1 MEQKPYM
8 IFAGNPGVGK
18 STMLNS
24 IAGRIVFPSGPSL
37 GQGMTTGLDRID
49 IGPVVLA
56 DTPGLADV
64 SLREKAAVAIRNALR
79 DAHRA
84 SLYFIVTLEAG
95 RVRPVDVA
103 TINTVLDA
111 IVGVDMTNKFGIIIN
126 KLSKKVIDK
135 INNDVD
141 GKTRLFGCLTT
152 KFKTLHIFLNPSDA
166 DLNDESNGLK
176 PLSSDMREFI
186 ASVTTF
192 EIQEIR
198 PLSIDNFDRNTE
210 ALEEMLQRMM
220 DSQEEQV
227 LALKN
232 EISSLQSQVAQQQQS
247 DPFGDFF
254 RQIMD
259 VAIHE
264 IAIPFVRNILI
275 PDKKTSS
282 SESKK

>member
-126 KLSKKVIDK
+126 KLSKKVIEK
-135 INNDVD
+135 MKNDAE
-141 GKTRLFGCLTT
+141 GSQRIYGSLTA
-152 KFKTLHIFLNPSDA
+152 KFKTLHIYLNPSDEDLLDA
-166 DLNDESNGLK
+166 DNILVEPTDDLK
-176 PLSSDMREFI
+176 NFLRTI
-186 ASVTTF
+186 VTT
-192 EIQEIR
+192 EIPQVQDLAVE
-198 PLSIDNFDRNTE
+198 SFDQNTE
-210 ALEEMLQRMM
+210 AMERMIDKMMKAHQEQLQVLQNEIQSLRQQ
-220 DSQEEQV
+220 QEEAQTRQANNNGGSPFDNV
-227 LALKN
+227 IDAAL
-232 EISSLQSQVAQQQQS
+232 
-247 DPFGDFF
+247 
-254 RQIMD
+254 
-259 VAIHE
+259 
-264 IAIPFVRNILI
+264 NIGGIFCPPLNALRLLRR
-275 PDKKTSS
+275 
-282 SESKK
+282 

>member
-1 MEQKPYM
+1 MATKPSI
-8 IFAGNPGVGK
+8 IFLGNPGVGK
-18 STMLNS
+18 STILNCW
-24 IAGRIVFPSGPSL
+24 AGRVIFSSGPSL
-37 GQGMTTGLDRID
+37 GEGLTK
-49 IGPVVLA
+49 VLQREEVKGVILN
-56 DTPGLADV
+56 DTPGLSDV
-64 SLREKAAVAIRNALR
+64 SLRAQAAMAITDALR
-79 DAHRA
+79 ESRFAR
-84 SLYFIVTLEAG
+84 LYFIVTLEAG